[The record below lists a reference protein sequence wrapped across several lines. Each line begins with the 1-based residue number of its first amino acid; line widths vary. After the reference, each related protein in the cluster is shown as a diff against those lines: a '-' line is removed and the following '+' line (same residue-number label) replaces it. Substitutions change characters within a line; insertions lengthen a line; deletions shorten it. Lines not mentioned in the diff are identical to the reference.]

1 MYISERLAVEI
12 DIHPILKKMYH
23 TKIRE
28 IQCPFFMVRHNNQQ
42 SASLNIVPEQPGG
55 PGSSILGASGYNFIQ
70 SLDY

>member
-12 DIHPILKKMYH
+12 DIHPILKKKYH
-23 TKIRE
+23 I
-28 IQCPFFMVRHNNQQ
+28 FMVRHNNQQ